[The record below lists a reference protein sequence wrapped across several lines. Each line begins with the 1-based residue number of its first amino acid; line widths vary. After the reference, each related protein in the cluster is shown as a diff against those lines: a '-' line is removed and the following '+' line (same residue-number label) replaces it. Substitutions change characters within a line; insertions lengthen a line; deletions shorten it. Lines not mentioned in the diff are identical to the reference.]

1 MQYLKESSEDIKN
14 KKWQKWEDKIN
25 QNPEEAI
32 WQINKKIQ
40 ELRLIQVEMAI
51 GSSESFWEIEQD
63 INFLENL
70 LTNANLI

>member
-1 MQYLKESSEDIKN
+1 MQYLKESFEDIKN
-14 KKWQKWEDKIN
+14 KKWQKWEAKIN

-51 GSSESFWEIEQD
+51 GSPESFWEIEQD

-70 LTNANLI
+70 LTNNNLI

>member
-40 ELRLIQVEMAI
+40 ELRLIQVEMTI
-51 GSSESFWEIEQD
+51 GSPESFWEIEQD

-70 LTNANLI
+70 LTNTNLI

>member
-14 KKWQKWEDKIN
+14 KKWQKWETKIN

-40 ELRLIQVEMAI
+40 ELRLIQVEMTI
-51 GSSESFWEIEQD
+51 GSPESFWEIEQD

-70 LTNANLI
+70 LTNNNLI

>member
-40 ELRLIQVEMAI
+40 QLRLIQVEMAI
-51 GSSESFWEIEQD
+51 GSPESFWEIEQD

>member
-51 GSSESFWEIEQD
+51 GSPESFWEIEQD

-70 LTNANLI
+70 LTNTNLI

>member
-1 MQYLKESSEDIKN
+1 MQYLKESFEDIQN

-51 GSSESFWEIEQD
+51 GSPESFWEIEQD

-70 LTNANLI
+70 LTNNNLI